1 MLQRMIM
8 KVQMK
13 PWKKL
18 ELYAVLVKSFPY
30 QSLVMVVVR
39 IRTGFP
45 KLMTMMNFPAI
56 LLTIA
61 TMIEDISCVV
71 ICVLIMNVNV
81 AM

>member
-8 KVQMK
+8 KAQMK

-18 ELYAVLVKSFPY
+18 ELYAVLVESFPY
-30 QSLVMVVVR
+30 QSLVMVVVWM
-39 IRTGFP
+39 RTHFP
-45 KLMTMMNFPAI
+45 KLMMKVNFLAI

-61 TMIEDISCVV
+61 TMIEDITCVV
-71 ICVLIMNVNV
+71 ICVFIMNVNV